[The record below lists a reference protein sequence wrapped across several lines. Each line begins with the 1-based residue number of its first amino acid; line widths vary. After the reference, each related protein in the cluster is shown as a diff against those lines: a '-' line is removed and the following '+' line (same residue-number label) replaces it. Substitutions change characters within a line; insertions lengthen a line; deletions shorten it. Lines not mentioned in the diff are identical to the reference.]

1 MAEHMNEKEAIRNLQ
16 RYLRQLGYFDGELP
30 LVPTDGIF
38 DTDTR
43 DAVIIFQS
51 KAGLPETG
59 IADKETWDALFAEYL
74 TSLTKNAPTEMINP
88 FPRFP
93 EGYELVSGDAWF
105 LVDIVQ
111 YLLEELRVRY
121 DNFEN
126 VKRTGVYDRETED
139 AIKDFQRRNSLP
151 ETGFTDKA
159 TWNELANQYNIVS
172 GDYVQ

>member
-1 MAEHMNEKEAIRNLQ
+1 M
-16 RYLRQLGYFDGELP
+16 
-30 LVPTDGIF
+30 DGIF
-38 DTDTR
+38 GEQTKKSLTE
-43 DAVIIFQS
+43 FQRTQS
-51 KAGLPETG
+51 LLPNG